1 MAETEKSLTPES
13 FLKRSP
19 LYLALRDRG
28 ARFTEIDNAAVADG
42 FGDDDEGENHAV
54 HEMAICDLSPL
65 PRLGF
70 KGKGALEWLRQQ
82 GVIVGEDDNQAT
94 TQSDGSLAARLAPTE
109 ALILGGLSWENALLA
124 RLEDNWSIDTA
135 VGCYA
140 VPRSA
145 ANFWFLITGRH
156 ASDMFA
162 KLCGV
167 DLRSHKFPVNMI
179 AQTSVAR
186 ISGIIIRTNVGTVPG
201 FHLLGDAASALYML
215 NCVEDAMGEFDG
227 KPIGISA
234 VRRALAE

>member
-1 MAETEKSLTPES
+1 MAETETSPTPES

-19 LYLALRDRG
+19 LYLALGDRG

-42 FGDDDEGENHAV
+42 FSDDDESENQAV
-54 HEMAICDLSPL
+54 REMAICDLSPL
-65 PRLGF
+65 RRLGF

-82 GVIVGEDDNQAT
+82 GIIVGEDDNQAT
-94 TQSDGSLAARLAPTE
+94 TQPDGSLAARLAPTE
-109 ALILGGLSWENALLA
+109 ALILGGLSSEYSLLA

-140 VPRSA
+140 VPRGA
-145 ANFWFLITGRH
+145 ANFWLLIMGRH

-167 DLRSHKFPVNMI
+167 DLRSQKFPVNMI
-179 AQTSVAR
+179 AQTSLAR
-186 ISGIIIRTNVGTVPG
+186 SNGIIIRTDVGTAPG

-215 NCVEDAMGEFDG
+215 NCVEDAMEEFGG
-227 KPIGISA
+227 KPVGISA
-234 VRRALAE
+234 VRHALAK